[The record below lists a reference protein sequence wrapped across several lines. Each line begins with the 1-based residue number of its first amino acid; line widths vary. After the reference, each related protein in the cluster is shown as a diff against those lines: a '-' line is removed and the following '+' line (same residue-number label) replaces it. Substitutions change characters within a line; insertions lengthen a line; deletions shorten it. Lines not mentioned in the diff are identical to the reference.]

1 MNNILEVFEYNQH
14 FVAMMNIINAA
25 KLNPPTKGH
34 KHHIIPKCWYKMN
47 NLPIDNSKDNL
58 VLLRY
63 EDHIK
68 VHKLASLCSVDTHIK
83 LAMLAAVGILSR
95 GERPLGIKQSEATK
109 DKIRKTV
116 HEYYESHKELHKERT
131 KKCME
136 SVDRSKL
143 AYWKGKHRSEESINK
158 TNIGVKRAV
167 NIAKQKYK
175 EYKANGGELSWNA
188 WRHEH
193 YGRI

>member
-14 FVAMMNIINAA
+14 FVAMMNVINNAR
-25 KLNPPTKGH
+25 LNPPNKGH
-34 KHHIIPKCWYKMN
+34 KHHIIPKCWFKMN
-47 NLPIDNSKDNL
+47 NLPVDNSKDNL
-58 VLLRY
+58 VLLTL

-83 LAMLAAVGILSR
+83 YAMLSSVGMLTR
-95 GERPLGIKQSEATK
+95 GERPLGIKPSESIK

-116 HEYYESHKELHKERT
+116 HEYYDSHKELHSERT
-131 KKCME
+131 KKGMA
-136 SVDRSKL
+136 SVDRDKL
-143 AYWKGKHRSEESINK
+143 AYWKGKNRSEESIKK
-158 TNIGVKRAV
+158 TKIGVKEAV

-188 WRHEH
+188 WRHEE
-193 YGRI
+193 YGRT